1 MLWQI
6 WLLCVAAAAAVY
18 ADDAP
23 EDRSG
28 FADASALA
36 LANAGSFTPNVFPY
50 GPSPAPLPP
59 QPVPVPPMPVP
70 VPPNPWPVPPSP
82 WPVPPNPE
90 PIIPGQGC
98 TNVGDLFYARTA
110 TDCYICGCFSSPYG
124 EPYPK
129 CAPCGNCGSKIFFR
143 DDI

>member
-70 VPPNPWPVPPSP
+70 VP
-82 WPVPPNPE
+82 
-90 PIIPGQGC
+90 GQGC